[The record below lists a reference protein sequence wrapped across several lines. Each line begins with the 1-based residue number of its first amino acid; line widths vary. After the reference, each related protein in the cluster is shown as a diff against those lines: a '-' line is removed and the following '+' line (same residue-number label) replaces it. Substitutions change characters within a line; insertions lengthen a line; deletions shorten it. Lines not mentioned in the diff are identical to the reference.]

1 MEVSAMQVIISR
13 VIKLIVMCTVYV
25 CIMYVMYLLQI
36 MNILCKYEYIKSISD
51 HEEIG
56 EQLKVV
62 INEAAKT
69 IQSLLIQAPPLV
81 MDCSISEDRVTKRS
95 TLFYSYKGESARTGE
110 CVSIASIRKDVLAH
124 GVHSQRNIQP
134 MKRLQNVW
142 LGRKK
147 KPFIIIIVW
156 IIINIIIIINLQ
168 F

>member
-81 MDCSISEDRVTKRS
+81 MDCSISEDRVTKQS
-95 TLFYSYKGESARTGE
+95 TLFYSYKGESARTGDY
-110 CVSIASIRKDVLAH
+110 ALIRKEVLAH
-124 GVHSQRNIQP
+124 TSPGDYSQTSSLRNSISKEFNHEVKSNSSHFRCFFNTLNP
-134 MKRLQNVW
+134 SIK
-142 LGRKK
+142 
-147 KPFIIIIVW
+147 F
-156 IIINIIIIINLQ
+156 
-168 F
+168 